1 MNYGEASHNDESK
14 ITTLVAP
21 DGETHDIKE
30 EDSFATLEKSTTAAA
45 THFEDLSGVQ
55 DLEFEN
61 NEGHEEE
68 QERRG
73 TINLNYESEF
83 SNVRPD

>member
-45 THFEDLSGVQ
+45 THFEDLSGV
-55 DLEFEN
+55 
-61 NEGHEEE
+61 
-68 QERRG
+68 
-73 TINLNYESEF
+73 
-83 SNVRPD
+83 